1 MRRAP
6 AASARRTAAT
16 AGAALLTIAAGA
28 FGARAADLSDDQL
41 ARTPRERL
49 CCSFGYGLSA
59 AMPPIPLTLHLTNMT
74 SPETVAPH
82 SYVSKGSLQEVG
94 ELLAETYGLAY
105 TCRGGFVDVAHVS
118 DFADWTAYLSL
129 RIRRAGSNPA
139 PMVFPCD
146 AGTAHL
152 AVHAL
157 APADTPKALARS
169 LALAQRIAYQLS
181 VVHEITSWYDVS
193 TFSAISEKVSS
204 FSPEDNYSNLLGTY
218 VGRDAVLDGRPY
230 DESVTAAIRAALL
243 RLGVVSIADT
253 RAAFD
258 RTDGAWWDRTKI
270 LPDPNVTKRRN
281 LDWGPT
287 RVAPWRVAEPPAVCG
302 ESAKDGAEVLEVPSV
317 DPVTGAP
324 LASLYDLEL
333 HMDRTRLPKGFPF
346 PRESSV
352 LAPTDLPALVEAVRG
367 EIQREYGPD
376 ADKP

>member
-1 MRRAP
+1 MSRSRRA
-6 AASARRTAAT
+6 AAAT
-16 AGAALLTIAAGA
+16 AAAFLLGSAA
-28 FGARAADLSDDQL
+28 ARAADLGDDEL

-59 AMPPIPLTLHLTNMT
+59 AMPPIPLTLHLTNIT
-74 SPETVAPH
+74 SLEAVAPH
-82 SYVSKGSLQEVG
+82 AYVSKGSLQEVG

-129 RIRRAGSNPA
+129 RIRRADPEAA
-139 PMVFPCD
+139 PIVLPCD

-152 AVHAL
+152 TLHAL
-157 APADTPKALARS
+157 APADAEKSLARS

-193 TFSAISEKVSS
+193 TFSAISEKVSA

-218 VGRDAVLDGRPY
+218 VGREAALSTLPY
-230 DESVTAAIRAALL
+230 DESVTAAIRAALT
-243 RLGVVSIADT
+243 RLGAVSIADS
-253 RAAFD
+253 RAAFES
-258 RTDGAWWDRTKI
+258 TDGAWWDRTKI

-281 LDWGPT
+281 LEWGPE
-287 RVAPWRVAEPPAVCG
+287 RVAPWRVAGPPASCA
-302 ESAKDGAEVLEVPSV
+302 ESAKAPALVLEVPSV
-317 DPVTGAP
+317 DPVSGAP

-333 HMDRTRLPKGFPF
+333 HMDRARLPKGFPF
-346 PRESSV
+346 PRESDV
-352 LAPTDLPALVEAVRG
+352 LTPADLPALIESVRA
-367 EIQREYGPD
+367 EIHREYGPE